1 MKKQHE
7 SEAAILRQKA
17 EELLSKQVTK
27 SIAQLS
33 EAEIYKLVHEL
44 QVHQIELQLQ
54 NSELIQAREQ
64 AVIASDK
71 YIELYDFAPSG
82 YFTLSRKG
90 EIVQLNFLGAEM
102 LGKDRSQ
109 LMNRQ
114 FQLFVSES
122 SKPIFRLFLE
132 KVFSSNV
139 KESCELA
146 FPANGNKTWYVYLTG
161 ILAENGNQCY
171 VTATNITE
179 RKQAEKDL
187 HASNELRRAGRP
199 AARRG
204 VRHHRRHAA

>member
-1 MKKQHE
+1 MKKNNQ
-7 SEAAILRQKA
+7 SEATSLRQRV
-17 EELLSKQVTK
+17 EELLNNDLQK

-33 EAEIYKLVHEL
+33 EAEIYKLLHEL
-44 QVHQIELQLQ
+44 QVHQIELELQ
-54 NSELIQAREQ
+54 NKELIQAREQ

-109 LMNRQ
+109 LTNRQ

-132 KVFSSNV
+132 KVYPISPILSSVHIATISVRYSNYNV
-139 KESCELA
+139 
-146 FPANGNKTWYVYLTG
+146 
-161 ILAENGNQCY
+161 
-171 VTATNITE
+171 
-179 RKQAEKDL
+179 
-187 HASNELRRAGRP
+187 
-199 AARRG
+199 
-204 VRHHRRHAA
+204 